1 LFPTRG
7 SVALNPLEHSS
18 NNRPDPQRFAPIA
31 GGQPTVLECIRIYVK
46 PKGWFDLEELVMK
59 TLRITTLVIAGFLV
73 LATTSVGAQE
83 ASSSNK
89 QSTVKGCLSGPNAEG
104 AYVLK
109 SAKGHAFEVGGNDQL
124 KSHVG
129 HEVKLTGT
137 WVKSGS
143 AIGENEAAEKNEKS
157 EAGEHHGVA
166 ERHFKVSDIQ
176 HVADSC
182 PQGAATGAKQ

>member
-1 LFPTRG
+1 MQISRT
-7 SVALNPLEHSS
+7 A
-18 NNRPDPQRFAPIA
+18 A
-31 GGQPTVLECIRIYVK
+31 
-46 PKGWFDLEELVMK
+46 
-59 TLRITTLVIAGFLV
+59 LVITACLALV
-73 LATTSVGAQE
+73 TTVAVAQE
-83 ASSSNK
+83 SSTAK
-89 QSTVKGCLSGPNAEG
+89 KETTVKGCLSGPNAEG

-109 SAKGHAFEVGGNDQL
+109 TAKGHRFEVGGNDQL

-143 AIGENEAAEKNEKS
+143 EIGENESAEKNEKS

-182 PQGAATGAKQ
+182 SGGAAAGTKQ